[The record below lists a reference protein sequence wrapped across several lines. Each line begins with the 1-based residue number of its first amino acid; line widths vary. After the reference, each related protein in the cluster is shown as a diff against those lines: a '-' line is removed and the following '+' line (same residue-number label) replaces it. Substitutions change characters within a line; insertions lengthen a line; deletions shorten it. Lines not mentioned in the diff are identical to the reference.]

1 MANVIARGKKVGSF
15 TVEEVSRLVETV
27 NSLKASLE
35 EWRQQLPAYY
45 EAVSL
50 PVDSMEVDDPDVLTN
65 YPYEERQEYVASII
79 SYDSSNFRNS

>member
-1 MANVIARGKKVGSF
+1 VIAQGKKVRSL

-27 NSLKASLE
+27 NSLKVGLE

-50 PVDSMEVDDPDVLTN
+50 PVGSMEVDDPDVLTN
-65 YPYEERQEYVASII
+65 YPYEERLEYVASII
-79 SYDSSNFRNS
+79 SSHSSDFQHL